1 MFSLHLGEASY
12 LPAHVLK
19 KLFPPV
25 KHKRATAVSLLQC
38 TWDSSKFLG
47 VIAQVGLPPPHP
59 TPPPTPLPWFYTKT
73 FNFTFHESFP
83 AIPRR
88 IGKASCLQP
97 GIL

>member
-59 TPPPTPLPWFYTKT
+59 TPPPHSITLVLYQ
-73 FNFTFHESFP
+73 NIQFHFS
-83 AIPRR
+83 
-88 IGKASCLQP
+88 
-97 GIL
+97 